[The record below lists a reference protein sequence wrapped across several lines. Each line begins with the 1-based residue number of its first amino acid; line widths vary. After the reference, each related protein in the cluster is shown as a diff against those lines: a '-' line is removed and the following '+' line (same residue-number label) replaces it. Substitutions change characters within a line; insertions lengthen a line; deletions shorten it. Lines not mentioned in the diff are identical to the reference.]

1 MEGALLNSKFR
12 CTQISNDTS
21 YVNIFTYWFYEY
33 MVSGAVYKINWNKNL
48 PVESII
54 NLLYI
59 IATNFDTKRLSL

>member
-1 MEGALLNSKFR
+1 M
-12 CTQISNDTS
+12 SNDTS